1 MKEIAQELID
11 FGNSREKAEGFGMM
25 KVIDAINK
33 LIAYDGDD
41 FSDGEIIDLI
51 SDELNK

>member
-1 MKEIAQELID
+1 MKEIAQELINL
-11 FGNSREKAEGFGMM
+11 GNSREKAEGFGMM

-51 SDELNK
+51 NDELNK

>member
-1 MKEIAQELID
+1 MKKIAQELIN

-25 KVIDAINK
+25 KVIDAVNK
-33 LIAYDGDD
+33 FIAYNGDD

-51 SDELNK
+51 NDELNK